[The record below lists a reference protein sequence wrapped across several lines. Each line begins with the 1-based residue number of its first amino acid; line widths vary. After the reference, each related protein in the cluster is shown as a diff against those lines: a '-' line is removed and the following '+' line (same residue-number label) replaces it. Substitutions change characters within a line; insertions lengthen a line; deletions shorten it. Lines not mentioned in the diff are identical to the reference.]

1 MASALQNHIENWRLR
16 AYASPVGQ
24 FFAWWVAEL
33 KSMLPDTTR
42 ERMQHAQRKLMMRL
56 DGEEL
61 ALYWEEGE
69 GLQQLDVF
77 ALEQDLP
84 VQRQQ
89 ISDLLSEH
97 ELDEAPRDLVLP
109 EAMILRKTLSMPLA
123 TEGGL
128 RQALAFEMDRHTPFK
143 ANDIHFDY
151 RIVGRDKDKGVL
163 TLDLAVVPQ
172 AQMDAQVE
180 SLSLRGLAPSGVDV
194 ELDGKPAGMNLLP
207 LEARHRVSNRRTR
220 MNALLAVVVLLLLAV
235 VMAQS
240 LWLRQ
245 AQIDNV
251 QASIEEV
258 RIEARRVQNIRT
270 QIEDASEAAGFMQT
284 RRAGNRPT
292 LKVIAEVT
300 RILPDDTYLD
310 RMRVWDGNV
319 QIQGKS
325 DNAQQLIELVNLSP
339 LFEGAG
345 FRGSTRLDGATQKE
359 IFDLSA
365 TLADGGAD

>member
-1 MASALQNHIENWRLR
+1 MASALQNQIENWRVR
-16 AYASPVGQ
+16 VYASPVGQ
-24 FFAWWVAEL
+24 FFVWWIAEL
-33 KSMLPDTTR
+33 KSMLPNTTR

-56 DGEEL
+56 EGDEL

-77 ALEQDLP
+77 ALEQDLR

-89 ISDLLSEH
+89 ISDLLVEH

-109 EAMILRKTLSMPLA
+109 EDMVLRKSLVMPLA
-123 TEGGL
+123 TESNL
-128 RQALAFEMDRHTPFK
+128 RQALSFEMDRHTPFQ
-143 ANDIHFDY
+143 ADDIYFDY
-151 RIVGRDKDKGVL
+151 RIVERDKEKGVL
-163 TLDLAVVPQ
+163 NLELAVATRTV
-172 AQMDAQVE
+172 MDQQVE
-180 SLSLRGLAPSGVDV
+180 SLAARGLAPSGVDV
-194 ELDGKPAGMNLLP
+194 AFSGRPAGMNLLP
-207 LEARHRVSNRRTR
+207 MEARHRVSNRRTR
-220 MNALLAVVVLLLLAV
+220 MNLLLSLVAVLLLAV

-245 AQIDNV
+245 AQLENV

-258 RIEARRVQNIRT
+258 RVEARRVQNIRT

-284 RRAGNRPT
+284 RRAANRPT

-310 RMRVWDGNV
+310 RMRVWDGNI

-325 DNAQQLIELVNLSP
+325 ENAQQLIELVNLSP

-345 FRGSTRLDGATQKE
+345 FRGSTRLDGVTQKE

-365 TLADGGAD
+365 TLATGRTD

>member
-1 MASALQNHIENWRLR
+1 MASALQNQIENWRLR
-16 AYASPVGQ
+16 AYASPAGQ

-33 KSMLPDTTR
+33 KSMLPDTVR

-61 ALYWEEGE
+61 ALYWQEGDE
-69 GLQQLDVF
+69 LQQLDVF

-89 ISDLLSEH
+89 ISDLLSKH
-97 ELDEAPRDLVLP
+97 EMDEAPRDLVIP
-109 EAMILRKTLSMPLA
+109 EAMVLRKSLVMPLA
-123 TEGGL
+123 AESNL
-128 RQALAFEMDRHTPFK
+128 RQALAFEMDRNTPFRT
-143 ANDIHFDY
+143 DDVHFDY
-151 RIVGRDKDKGVL
+151 RIVRRDKDKGVL
-163 TLDLAVVPQ
+163 TLELAVVPRTVVDQ
-172 AQMDAQVE
+172 QVE
-180 SLSLRGLAPSGVDV
+180 ALAARGLAPSGLDV
-194 ELDGKPAGMNLLP
+194 ALDDRPAGLNLLP
-207 LEARHRVSNRRTR
+207 PEARYRVSNRRTR
-220 MNALLAVVVLLLLAV
+220 MNLLLSAVAVLLLAV

-240 LWLRQ
+240 LWLRE
-245 AQIDNV
+245 AQIDSV
-251 QASIEEV
+251 QAAIDEV
-258 RIEARRVQNIRT
+258 RVEARRVQNIRT

-284 RRAGNRPT
+284 RRAENRPT

-310 RMRVWDGNV
+310 RLRIWDGNV

-339 LFEGAG
+339 LFDGAG
-345 FRGSTRLDGATQKE
+345 FRGSTRLDGRSQKE

-365 TLADGGAD
+365 TLANGESE

>member
-1 MASALQNHIENWRLR
+1 MASALQNQIENWRIR

-24 FFAWWVAEL
+24 FFAWWVDEL

-56 DGEEL
+56 DDHEL

-69 GLQQLDVF
+69 GLQQLGVF

-89 ISDLLSEH
+89 INDLLIKN
-97 ELDEAPRDLVLP
+97 ELDEAPRDLVLS
-109 EAMILRKTLSMPLA
+109 EEMVLRKSLSMPLA
-123 TEGGL
+123 AESNL
-128 RQALAFEMDRHTPFK
+128 RQALAFEMDRHTPFQ
-143 ANDIHFDY
+143 ADSIYFDY
-151 RIVGRDKDKGVL
+151 RIVERDKDKGL
-163 TLDLAVVPQ
+163 LKLDLAVATRAV
-172 AQMDAQVE
+172 MDTQVE
-180 SLSLRGLAPSGVDV
+180 SLAVRGLAPSGIDV
-194 ELDGKPAGMNLLP
+194 ALDGRPAGMNLLP
-207 LEARHRVSNRRTR
+207 LETRHRVSNRRTR
-220 MNALLAVVVLLLLAV
+220 MNLLLSVVAVLLLAI

-245 AQIDNV
+245 EQIENV
-251 QASIEEV
+251 QAAIDEV
-258 RIEARRVQNIRT
+258 RVEARRVQNIRT

-284 RRAGNRPT
+284 RRAESRPT

-300 RILPDDTYLD
+300 SILPDDTYLD
-310 RMRVWDGNV
+310 RMRVWDGNI

-365 TLADGGAD
+365 TVASGETE